1 MSFKHK
7 IFEKEEENENIKK
20 VFIYKSSN
28 NIWSFKKDNKSY
40 GLTPA
45 MITRMT
51 LSPLVSSTDR
61 VIQDVCKLKN
71 IQDPE
76 NGFYLYFS
84 EDNFLD
90 CDVKLEYKEV
100 FFDGWVYDAHSENLQ
115 IQDNQKIWACTYLK
129 LYFATPPKIVYLKIS
144 KT

>member
-1 MSFKHK
+1 MSFRKK
-7 IFEKEEENENIKK
+7 IFESNEQNNLEK

-45 MITRMT
+45 LITKMT
-51 LSPLVSSTDR
+51 LSPSVASTDR
-61 VIQDVCKLKN
+61 IIQDVCKIKN
-71 IQDPE
+71 IDNPE

-84 EDNFLD
+84 EDVFFD
-90 CDVKLEYKEV
+90 CDVRLEYKDTL
-100 FFDGWVYDAHSENLQ
+100 FDGWIYDVYSENLEV
-115 IQDNQKIWACTYLK
+115 NESQKIWACTYLK
-129 LYFATPPKIVYLKIS
+129 FYFDDPPKIVYLKIC